1 MGLSYSSFGYQ
12 LGSNSK
18 LPRPRAVYIPSTYV
32 PLKLL
37 RAFRREGHAGPG
49 VSSHTSLLPYEV
61 AISDLAEGN
70 EAGNAR
76 IQS

>member
-1 MGLSYSSFGYQ
+1 MKLEM
-12 LGSNSK
+12 LGSNPE
-18 LPRPRAVYIPSTYV
+18 LPRPKAVEIPSTYV
-32 PLKLL
+32 PFRLL
-37 RAFRREGHAGPG
+37 RAVRREGRAGPG
-49 VSSHTSLLPYEV
+49 VSSHKSLLPYDV